1 MTDDRIER
9 TKHLQAL
16 GWLLLGTQLLL
27 AASKEP
33 QLPKEKETDPRQL
46 LKKVAQARNQI
57 ASGEMEFDVTRVDF
71 GHPLEGTNHT
81 RVRVVFDGGKCRFEL
96 STREYRGVLE
106 GPDAGEVT
114 EAKLSELKLVRGEA
128 AVQVGLLRSVD
139 QHRVASYDGVRLLG
153 LTDISASEGRNYFQ
167 TRIEDPDKGGGQSHL
182 FDPRILGLTPS
193 PFVLY
198 TVESCLCY
206 ARAESV
212 TLVGTESVQGVAA
225 LHVRASYPSSP
236 GSIATDFWLDASH
249 PSRVVKCQWNGDTV
263 FSRFDPAH
271 PEDPIPIEVTAVSF
285 YGLERGRS
293 EKSVQRR
300 TTRYGIAVDPASW
313 TLAGLNMP
321 LGTEVV
327 DSRVHRVLG
336 YWNGNG
342 LSESPPPGTA
352 QANKPTRSTSLA
364 KVMELA
370 AKTPDS
376 LFAAYAY
383 FSQATLLK
391 GAPSEAID
399 DRDSTEAER
408 LLQRAI
414 AACDHAGAPGLRLAT
429 AAKEELSQL
438 RRWGLGKVAQETE
451 GEDLDGQKMKLGD
464 HRGRVVVLTFWATW
478 CPPCMAMIPEERKLV
493 ERMAGKPFSLL
504 GVNCDDGVDLP
515 KVKAAMAK
523 NKVTWP
529 SFRDGGKSGPIASA
543 WNVHNWPTIYVLDP
557 KGVVRFRNVRGQ
569 ALVEAVDALIHEAM

>member
-33 QLPKEKETDPRQL
+33 QLPKEKEADPRQL
-46 LKKVAQARNQI
+46 LKTVAQTRNQI
-57 ASGEMEFDVTRVDF
+57 VSGEMEFEVTRVDF

-81 RVRVVFDGGKCRFEL
+81 RVRVVFDGGKCRFEF
-96 STREYRGVLE
+96 STRGYRAVLE

-114 EAKLSELKLVRGEA
+114 AAKLSELKLVRGEA
-128 AVQVGLLRSVD
+128 AVQVGLLRAVD

-153 LTDISASEGRNYFQ
+153 LSDISASEGRNYFQ
-167 TRIEDPDKGGGQSHL
+167 SRIEDPAEGGDQSHV

-198 TVESCLCY
+198 TVESCLSY
-206 ARAESV
+206 TRAESV

-225 LHVRASYPSSP
+225 LHVRVSYPSSP
-236 GSIATDFWLDASH
+236 GSLATDFWLDASH

-263 FSRFDPAH
+263 FSKFDPAH
-271 PEDPIPIEVTAVSF
+271 PEDPIPIEVMAVRF
-285 YGLERGRS
+285 YGMERVRLQES
-293 EKSVQRR
+293 LVRR
-300 TTRYGIAVDPASW
+300 TTRYDIAVDPASW

-327 DSRVHRVLG
+327 DYRVHRSLG
-336 YWNGNG
+336 YWNGTG
-342 LSESPPPGTA
+342 LSDDPPPEAA
-352 QANKPTRSTSLA
+352 QAIKPTRSTSLA
-364 KVMELA
+364 KLMELA

-376 LFAAYAY
+376 LFAAHAY
-383 FSQATLLK
+383 FSQAILLK
-391 GAPSEAID
+391 GGTYEAID
-399 DRDSTEAER
+399 DRDSTGAER

-414 AACDHAGAPGLRLAT
+414 AACDHAGPPGLRLAT
-429 AAKEELSQL
+429 TAKEELSQL
-438 RRWGLGKVAQETE
+438 RRWGLGKVAQQTV
-451 GEDLDGQKMKLGD
+451 GEDMDGQKMKLSD

-478 CPPCMAMIPEERKLV
+478 CPPCMAMITEERKLV

-504 GVNCDDGVDLP
+504 GVNCNDGVDLP
-515 KVKAAMAK
+515 KVKAVMAT